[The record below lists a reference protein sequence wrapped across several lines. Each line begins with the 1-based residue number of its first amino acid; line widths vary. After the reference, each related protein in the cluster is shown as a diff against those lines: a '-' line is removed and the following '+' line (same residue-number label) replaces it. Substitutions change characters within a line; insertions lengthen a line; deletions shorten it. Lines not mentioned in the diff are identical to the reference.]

1 MFTFRISQNTT
12 IQALEG
18 AGSHQ
23 ISQLLSTKRVSSFA
37 GDLNTFYSGAKSFS
51 SFAQAYAGGSLS
63 SPPFFA
69 AR

>member
-1 MFTFRISQNTT
+1 MFTFRISQTT
-12 IQALEG
+12 KIQALEG

-23 ISQLLSTKRVSSFA
+23 ISQLATKRVSSFA
-37 GDLNTFYSGAKSFS
+37 DDLNTFYYGAKSFS

-63 SPPFFA
+63 SPLIFA